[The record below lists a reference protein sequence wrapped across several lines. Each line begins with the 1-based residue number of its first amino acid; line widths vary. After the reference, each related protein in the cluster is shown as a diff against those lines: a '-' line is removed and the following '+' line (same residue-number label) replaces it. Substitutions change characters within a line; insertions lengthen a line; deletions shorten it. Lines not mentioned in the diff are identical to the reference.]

1 MLRFFHQLCA
11 SFPLIRITS
20 MLLSISDLSI
30 LSMSVSVAVM
40 LLRSIGTAGKGPS
53 FSYDPSGDKA
63 IIGTQ

>member
-1 MLRFFHQLCA
+1 MLRLCNQICA

-40 LLRSIGTAGKGPS
+40 LLRSIETAGKGPS
-53 FSYDPSGDKA
+53 FTYDPSG
-63 IIGTQ
+63 GTIFDRTQ